1 MHHCVVWF
9 SHIPLRDS
17 SGFSPDSLVFLLYEK
32 GNAIRGE
39 EELIASSIVKGDVRR
54 CTWWRESFMKWGKFL
69 EPRVVTV
76 VVQLQWRGWLLRTPR
91 HELQIVAVGK
101 RLWTPCRWAIR
112 FCANVSP
119 PHIRRQ

>member
-32 GNAIRGE
+32 GNAIRGA

-76 VVQLQWRGWLLRTPR
+76 VVQLQWRDGYSEHLDTNY
-91 HELQIVAVGK
+91 
-101 RLWTPCRWAIR
+101 RLWRWGNDYGLRA
-112 FCANVSP
+112 AGL
-119 PHIRRQ
+119 